1 MGVSENAQMN
11 RQSKLAKGQYPE
23 TDWQTFKQLLNIWFD
38 FAEYRDDLPFQC
50 SRSKLALNI
59 AGLIR
64 EKKARIE
71 DLAVFSKDLQWDV
84 RCLLGNESILEEWYG
99 IRRGEEDERF

>member
-1 MGVSENAQMN
+1 MN

-38 FAEYRDDLPFQC
+38 FAEYREDLPFQC

-59 AGLIR
+59 AGLIK

-71 DLAVFSKDLQWDV
+71 DLVIFSKKLQWDV
-84 RCLLGNESILEEWYG
+84 RCLLGDESILEEWYG
-99 IRRGEEDERF
+99 IRRGEEDERI

>member
-1 MGVSENAQMN
+1 M
-11 RQSKLAKGQYPE
+11 YPE

-59 AGLIR
+59 AGLIK

-71 DLAVFSKDLQWDV
+71 DLVVFSKKLQWDV
-84 RCLLGNESILEEWYG
+84 WCLLGDESILEEWYG
-99 IRRGEEDERF
+99 IKRGEEE

>member
-1 MGVSENAQMN
+1 MM
-11 RQSKLAKGQYPE
+11 YPE

-59 AGLIR
+59 AGLIK

-71 DLAVFSKDLQWDV
+71 DLVVFSKKLQWDV
-84 RCLLGNESILEEWYG
+84 WCLLGDESILEEWYG
-99 IRRGEEDERF
+99 IKRGEEE

>member
-1 MGVSENAQMN
+1 MN

-38 FAEYRDDLPFQC
+38 FADYHELPFRF

-59 AGLIR
+59 AGLIK

-71 DLAVFSKDLQWDV
+71 DLVVFSKKLQWDV
-84 RCLLGNESILEEWYG
+84 RCLLGDESILEEWYG
-99 IRRGEEDERF
+99 IRRGEEDERL